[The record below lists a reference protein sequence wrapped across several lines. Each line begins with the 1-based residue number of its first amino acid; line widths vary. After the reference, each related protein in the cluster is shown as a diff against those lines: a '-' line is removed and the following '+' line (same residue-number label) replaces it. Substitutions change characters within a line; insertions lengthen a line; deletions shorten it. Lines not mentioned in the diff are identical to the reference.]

1 MADRN
6 ISEFITNNG
15 NSSRE
20 LRQSVEARVIET
32 TVPERRGGSSSS
44 KDVVCGRLRSTRGRK
59 TDGVQRPG
67 AITPGDHVSGSKILH
82 REVKRVKFH

>member
-1 MADRN
+1 MAFRN

-32 TVPERRGGSSSS
+32 AVPERRGGSSSS